1 MYLRLENTVDTFDS
15 ETKKNPRI
23 LSIGLHPH
31 LIGVPH
37 RIGYLDRMLDLLMA
51 RDDTIFMNGSQIA
64 DWFVA
69 ADERI
74 S

>member
-23 LSIGLHPH
+23 LSIGFHPH

-51 RDDTIFMNGSQIA
+51 RDDTIFY
-64 DWFVA
+64 
-69 ADERI
+69 ER
-74 S
+74 